1 MLKNNPLTT
10 SSFKEIIDNNYAYVD
25 KTRFL
30 EVYENHGYPVSML
43 LRPRRFGKTMF
54 AELLRYYYDISL
66 KDEGDRLFCRTYI
79 ASHPTPLKNSFHVLK
94 FDFSGGYSSADG
106 TASAAYST
114 AEEALSF
121 FKRNIVNGIVNFY
134 RSYPKLLPGFLKAAD
149 PEDGY
154 SSVISYYNGF
164 KIPAAVL
171 QEFLTYI
178 NGMSENLSGRLMV
191 IIDEYDNF
199 TNDILTG
206 SSELSRKMEIAR
218 IHSEFST
225 FYGVLRN
232 FKQMGIISKIYV
244 TGVLPITID
253 TAISGFVSEHLTSDP
268 QFNELAGFT
277 DEEVMDLLRQ
287 TVDFEK
293 CPFSPEELRAEI
305 KRRYDGYRF
314 ADNAENTVYNAAMCL
329 NFISEL
335 IENDYREIPS
345 FKLFSKANIDYDKLC
360 GCFMLINEQDR
371 KQLIEDLNNRR
382 PVASNIGMAVKLSA
396 EHKTLNYHEGA
407 AILYHL
413 GFLTMMSEEE
423 KKRTPNCSLNVEYL
437 TIPNEYFRDLFAR
450 FLLTRSPAA
459 LREIESIKDLG
470 MMAVSNDISILSAM
484 LHRIAGGFT
493 QTDVSREG
501 ENQIAL
507 TIYTALSLAAG
518 GSFNVTKEYAVKHDG
533 SFVFEDG
540 LNEDEYCDVP
550 EDEPEDKPAI
560 PADSDGVSPEDSEDL
575 KAALELK
582 ELFGAEVLNPAVSP
596 DTLRGRADLVAINK
610 GKGPS
615 YIFEFKYK
623 RNSKVREKT
632 RVRVI
637 KTLYERAVK
646 QLNFYVTDDALSK
659 ISDLRRY
666 VIMYVYGRFII
677 KEI

>member
-1 MLKNNPLTT
+1 MLKKNSLST
-10 SSFKEIIDNNYAYVD
+10 SDFKEIIDNNYAYVD

-54 AELLRYYYDISL
+54 TELLRYYYDISL

-178 NGMSENLSGRLMV
+178 NGMSEKLSGRLMV

-199 TNDILTG
+199 TNDILTRDP
-206 SSELSRKMEIAR
+206 ELFRKIAR
-218 IHSEFST
+218 KDGEFSA

-244 TGVLPITID
+244 TGVLPVTMD

-277 DEEVMDLLRQ
+277 DNEVIDLLKQ

-293 CPFSPEELRAEI
+293 CPFSPEELRAEM
-305 KRRYDGYRF
+305 KKRYDGYRF
-314 ADNAENTVYNAAMCL
+314 ADNAENTVYNATMCL
-329 NFISEL
+329 NFIRDL
-335 IENDYREIPS
+335 QKKYQEIPK
-345 FKLFSKANIDYDKLC
+345 FKIFADANIDYDKLC
-360 GCFMLINEQDR
+360 GYFMLMNEQDR
-371 KQLIEDLNNRR
+371 KVLIEDLDCKK
-382 PVASNIGMAVKLSA
+382 PVSSNIGMAVKLTA
-396 EHKTLNYHEGA
+396 EHETLSYSEGA
-407 AILYHL
+407 TVLYHL

-423 KKRTPNCSLNVEYL
+423 KKCTPNCSLHVEYL

-518 GSFNVTKEYAVKHDG
+518 GSFNITKEYPIRHNG

-550 EDEPEDKPAI
+550 EDEPEDKPSLT
-560 PADSDGVSPEDSEDL
+560 ADSDGVSPEDSEDL
-575 KAALELK
+575 KAAQELK
-582 ELFGAEVLNPAVSP
+582 ELFGTEVLNPAVSP

-623 RNSKVREKT
+623 RNSKAREKT

-646 QLNFYVTDDALSK
+646 QLNFYVSDDALSK
-659 ISDLRRY
+659 VSDLRRY